1 MDVQR
6 CEARQL
12 LAVQEVAAREAI
24 APARCAVRREAPALG
39 QEGEAAAL
47 EDAELAHDPVA
58 SAVVAR
64 AARAAAQLVAL
75 DAERV
80 RDRKSVV

>member
-12 LAVQEVAAREAI
+12 LAVQVCARAI
-24 APARCAVRREAPALG
+24 ATAGCAVRREAPALG

-47 EDAELAHDPVA
+47 EDAELAHDSVP
-58 SAVVAR
+58 SAVVAEPPEPR
-64 AARAAAQLVAL
+64 R
-75 DAERV
+75 
-80 RDRKSVV
+80 SS